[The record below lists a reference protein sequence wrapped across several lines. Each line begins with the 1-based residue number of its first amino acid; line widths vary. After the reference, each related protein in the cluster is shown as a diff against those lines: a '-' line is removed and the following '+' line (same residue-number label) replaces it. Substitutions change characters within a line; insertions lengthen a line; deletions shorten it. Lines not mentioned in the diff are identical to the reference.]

1 MRRSR
6 RREAEPVTFDFAPMV
21 DIVLLLVIFFMLTS
35 QLMSQDRTV
44 PLDLPTASSSVK
56 DASRI
61 PTISIQQNGA
71 IFLEGKQVSLQ
82 QLQEKVKAAVQNSG
96 GIVALRADEKSNYGV
111 VVSVMDAIRKV
122 GTVKIALATEEK

>member
-1 MRRSR
+1 MRRPR
-6 RREAEPVTFDFAPMV
+6 RREAEQVTFDFAPMV

-71 IFLEGKQVSLQ
+71 IFLEGKQVTLQ
-82 QLQEKVKAAVQNSG
+82 QLQDRVKGAVKGSG
-96 GIVALRADEKSNYGV
+96 GIVALRADKNSNYGV
-111 VVSVMDAIRKV
+111 VVSVMDTIRKV

>member
-6 RREAEPVTFDFAPMV
+6 RREAEHVTFDFAPMV

-82 QLQEKVKAAVQNSG
+82 QLQEKVKAAVKNSG